1 MADSKCYWEGGT
13 DGDYTDATNWS
24 GVTPVSTDSVRI
36 PKSATQQIDEN
47 LDQSAVDLKDFL
59 VEKDCSVQIGN
70 FSVTA
75 QLEYL
80 KILLKSTTYWDA
92 TLRGSGESYLHFT
105 NYRNIFVEEA
115 PAASNGNFGLNLQGL
130 MDGTGAGKVFI
141 TAESGTVGLAA
152 NNPEEVFEAE
162 EINITGANVVLGE
175 GVVDPDGASALPLLN
190 VMGGTVVSRCAITAA
205 NITDSTYRHEGG
217 AVGTLTVNSG
227 TAVIAGENTEGVL
240 ITAAEVRTGATL
252 DMTGDL
258 KPKTITNVYLAS
270 GATLDIRGGHVTLS
284 NPINL
289 DGCAVQDVTVL
300 ADAEATVQFT

>member
-13 DGDYTDATNWS
+13 DGDYETAANWS
-24 GVTPVSTDSVRI
+24 GIVPVSTDSVRI
-36 PKSATQQIDEN
+36 AKTASQAIDTN

-59 VEKDCSVQIGN
+59 VEKDCEVEIGK

-115 PAASNGNFGLNLQGL
+115 PAASSSNFGLNLQAL
-130 MDGTGAGKVFI
+130 NDETGAGKVFI
-141 TAESGTVGLAA
+141 TAETGTVGLAA
-152 NNPEEVFEAE
+152 NNPEETFEAE
-162 EINITGANVVLGE
+162 EVNIDGANVVVGE
-175 GVVDPDGASALPLLN
+175 GVCDPDGSAALVLLN
-190 VMGGTVVSRCAITAA
+190 ARGGTVVCRAAVATVNVISSKFRHEKGAITTLNLKAGKMTVA
-205 NITDSTYRHEGG
+205 G
-217 AVGTLTVNSG
+217 AVTITTANVRSG
-227 TAVIAGENTEGVL
+227 TK
-240 ITAAEVRTGATL
+240 L

-258 KPKTITNVYLAS
+258 QAKTITDINMAS
-270 GATLDIRGGHVTLS
+270 GSSLDIRGGHVTLT
-284 NPINL
+284 NKIHL

-300 ADAEATVQFT
+300 ADPEAGVEFD